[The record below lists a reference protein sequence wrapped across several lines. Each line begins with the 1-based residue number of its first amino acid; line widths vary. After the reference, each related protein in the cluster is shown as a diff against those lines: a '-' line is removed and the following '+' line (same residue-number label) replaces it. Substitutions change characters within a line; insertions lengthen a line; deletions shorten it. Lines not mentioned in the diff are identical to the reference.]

1 VSDLRLYAV
10 TSGWDGPFQLAEV
23 MVAADSE
30 DAAVGHAE
38 QAFSAAGQPVCRAK
52 MRIGDLG
59 ALRDGLVAGPRRGE
73 APYEVA
79 WRDPVRRCDPEP
91 AG

>member
-1 VSDLRLYAV
+1 MSELRLYAV

-30 DAAVGHAE
+30 DAAVRHAE
-38 QAFSAAGQPVCRAK
+38 RAFSAAGQPVCRAK
-52 MRIGDLG
+52 MRIGELG

-73 APYEVA
+73 ADYRIA
-79 WRDPVRRCDPEP
+79 WHDPARRCDPDP
-91 AG
+91 TG